1 MGGFTDKAL
10 ILLSKPDSFEE
21 CGSIYKYD
29 YKVAVD
35 NIINYLDSMGISHDC
50 LITDGLATNMNMHN
64 PRWLATGAPE
74 DMFFMRNFCGVPD
87 YPVVDLDKDA
97 VDLLRSKFEIK
108 RGLSPEERFP
118 IVSKRVKYM
127 EKAIISTYAFVVVFG
142 SEFSVKS
149 KAGDGRAVL
158 RINEKKFYT
167 SMELSGE
174 SVSINDFLQIPY
186 GNQCLSEWGKYCG

>member
-1 MGGFTDKAL
+1 MRGFTDKAI

-29 YKVAVD
+29 YKVAID
-35 NIINYLDSMGISHDC
+35 NIISYLDSMDISHDC
-50 LITDGLATNMNMHN
+50 LITDGLATRMNMHN

-87 YPVVDLDKDA
+87 YPVVDLDKDS
-97 VDLLRSKFEIK
+97 VDLLRSKFVIK

-118 IVSKRVKYM
+118 IVSKRVKYV

-142 SEFSVKS
+142 TEFRVKS
-149 KAGDGRAVL
+149 KEGDGRAVL

-174 SVSINDFLQIPY
+174 PVSINDFLQIPY

>member
-1 MGGFTDKAL
+1 MRGFTDKAL

-29 YKVAVD
+29 YKVAID
-35 NIINYLDSMGISHDC
+35 NIINYLDSMGISH
-50 LITDGLATNMNMHN
+50 N
-64 PRWLATGAPE
+64 PLWLATGAPE

-87 YPVVDLDKDA
+87 YPVVDLDKDS
-97 VDLLRSKFEIK
+97 VDLLRNKFEIK

-142 SEFSVKS
+142 TEFRVKA
-149 KAGDGRAVL
+149 KEGDGRAVL

-167 SMELSGE
+167 SMDLSGE
-174 SVSINDFLQIPY
+174 PVSINDFLQIPY

>member
-1 MGGFTDKAL
+1 MRGFTDKAL
-10 ILLSKPDSFEE
+10 ILLSKADSFNE

-35 NIINYLDSMGISHDC
+35 NIIQYLDSMGISHDC

-97 VDLLRSKFEIK
+97 VDLLRSKFAIK

-118 IVSKRVKYM
+118 IVSKRVKYV
-127 EKAIISTYAFVVVFG
+127 ERSLIASYSFVVVFG
-142 SEFSVKS
+142 TEFRVKS
-149 KAGDGRAVL
+149 KEGDGRAVL

-174 SVSINDFLQIPY
+174 QVPINDFLQIPY
-186 GNQCLSEWGKYCG
+186 GNQCLSEWGKYSG